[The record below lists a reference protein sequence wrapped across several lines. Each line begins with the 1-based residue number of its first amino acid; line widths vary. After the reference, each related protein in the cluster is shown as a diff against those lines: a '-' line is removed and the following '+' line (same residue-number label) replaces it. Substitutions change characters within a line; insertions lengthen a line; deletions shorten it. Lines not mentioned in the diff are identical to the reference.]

1 MLYALIGLAIF
12 VLVYGPQLW
21 VRYVLHKHQRE
32 IPDIPGTGS
41 ELARHLLD
49 RFELSQVEVK
59 AGGKGE
65 NYYQPGDNYVSLS
78 PEVFKGK
85 SITAVAVAA
94 HEVGHALQFN
104 RQEPVSHLREK
115 YFGKA
120 ILIQR
125 IGMGIVSLSPLIGVL
140 VKVPQLSLLILAAGV
155 ISLFISVLMYVAILP
170 EEFDA
175 SFNKALPILAEGYVP
190 EQNLP
195 KIRQVL
201 RACALTYV
209 AAALADVL
217 SLWRWLRLLR

>member
-1 MLYALIGLAIF
+1 MLYALIGLVIF

-190 EQNLP
+190 EQYLP

>member
-1 MLYALIGLAIF
+1 MLYALIGLAVF
-12 VLVYGPQLW
+12 ALVYGPQLW

-32 IPDIPGTGS
+32 IPDMPGTGS
-41 ELARHLLD
+41 ELARHLLN

-104 RQEPVSHLREK
+104 HQEPVSRLREK

-155 ISLFISVLMYVAILP
+155 ISLFVSVLMYVAILP

>member
-1 MLYALIGLAIF
+1 MLYALIGLVIF

>member
-190 EQNLP
+190 EQYLP

>member
-1 MLYALIGLAIF
+1 MLYAIIVLAVLALI
-12 VLVYGPQLW
+12 YGPQLW
-21 VRYVLHKHQRE
+21 VRYVLHKHERE
-32 IPDIPGTGS
+32 IPDMPGTGS

-49 RFELSQVEVK
+49 RFELAQVEVK
-59 AGGKGE
+59 AGGKDE
-65 NYYQPGDNYVSLS
+65 NYYQPSDNYVSLS
-78 PEVFKGK
+78 PEVYNGK

-104 RQEPVSHLREK
+104 RQEPVSRLREK
-115 YFGKA
+115 YFDKA

-125 IGMGIVSLSPLIGVL
+125 IGMGIVSLAPLVGLVL
-140 VKVPQLSLLILAAGV
+140 KVPQLGVLVLAAGI
-155 ISLFISVLMYVAILP
+155 ISLLVSVLMYVAILP

-190 EQNLP
+190 EQHLP

-209 AAALADVL
+209 AAALANVL